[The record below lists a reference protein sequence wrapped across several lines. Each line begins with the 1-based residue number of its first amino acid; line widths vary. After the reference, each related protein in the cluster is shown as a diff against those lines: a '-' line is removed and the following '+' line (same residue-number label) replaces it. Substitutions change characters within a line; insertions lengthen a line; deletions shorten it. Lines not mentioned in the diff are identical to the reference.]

1 MSSSATTERIGQIP
15 MRQLVYRV
23 QALPTSLLPIVWDFG
38 SLNKEIE
45 QIYINQMLNT
55 AAERGQLGENL
66 VNYCEGTEQEIEFLV
81 RLIVESQLF
90 MRSKKDECSFVS
102 IRDVERVIKV
112 TEWFLAK
119 QEIIFSRMNKRK
131 ISTHPGDAYQ
141 TNLKPLHR
149 AFILALT
156 VCYHSCM
163 YKNETRCEYRKKL
176 QDLIKLS
183 NPNPANTDW
192 IQTEILKCQNIFMDE
207 IDLQQMTN
215 IARNSALLENVFMMI
230 ICIEL
235 RIPLFIVGKPG
246 SSKSLAKSIVSRAMI
261 GRNSKSPLFR
271 DLKETYFVN
280 FQCSP
285 LTTSEMIVKAFREA
299 AEFQKSNMSHS
310 VSVVNLDEIG
320 LAEGSEA
327 MPLKTL
333 HSLLEEGACSDNETG
348 AHFKV
353 GVIGI
358 SNW

>member
-1 MSSSATTERIGQIP
+1 
-15 MRQLVYRV
+15 
-23 QALPTSLLPIVWDFG
+23 
-38 SLNKEIE
+38 
-45 QIYINQMLNT
+45 MLRT
-55 AAERGQLGENL
+55 AADKGQLGDEL
-66 VNYCEGTEQEIEFLV
+66 TDYSDETDEEIAYLA

-90 MRSKKDECSFVS
+90 MRNKKDECSFVS

-112 TEWFLAK
+112 TEWFLLK
-119 QEIIFSRMNKRK
+119 KELIFKRMNERK
-131 ISTHPGDAYQ
+131 IATQPKDSYQ
-141 TNLKPLHR
+141 ASLKPLHR

-156 VCYHSCM
+156 VCYHSCL
-163 YKNETRCEYRKKL
+163 YKNETRVEYRKRLQELVKL
-176 QDLIKLS
+176 A
-183 NPNPANTDW
+183 PPVATTVDW

-207 IDLQQMTN
+207 IDLQQMKN

-261 GRNSKSPLFR
+261 GRNSKSLLFR

-285 LTTSEMIVKAFREA
+285 LTTSDMIVKAFREA

-333 HSLLEEGACSDNETG
+333 HSLLEEGACSDNEAG